1 MALKSQV
8 WWIYW
13 NVDQSFCVNLKWHI
27 WPAWT
32 FEFFCLIFSPL
43 AGLCATLFCFPSFY
57 IIKPAP
63 CNYGAGVC
71 RVHLQRRKWPATPNW
86 LDSCFIEVMDG
97 EVCFVALGL
106 HPPQVFDPPLENWP
120 ESHDLCHRQGL
131 IVGLYLLQFSLFWL
145 WIFVTMTG
153 HRAAVLYEYC
163 AALILCH
170 RMIINVSS
178 HLVSLS
184 STQPLSLVRPLEYFS
199 DLHAT
204 PNQNSTSKV
213 DDPTAAKPRY
223 AKTFWQLVQL
233 GATLILTFL
242 HLMIFEIFAL
252 EYFNYTFL

>member
-1 MALKSQV
+1 MRKRGCIWWLLAKSLKSKSMKSQV
-8 WWIYW
+8 WLSYW

-184 STQPLSLVRPLEYFS
+184 STTL
-199 DLHAT
+199 T
-204 PNQNSTSKV
+204 CSTFGIFLRFACHSKPELNFQSWWPYSCKASV
-213 DDPTAAKPRY
+213 C
-223 AKTFWQLVQL
+223 
-233 GATLILTFL
+233 
-242 HLMIFEIFAL
+242 
-252 EYFNYTFL
+252 